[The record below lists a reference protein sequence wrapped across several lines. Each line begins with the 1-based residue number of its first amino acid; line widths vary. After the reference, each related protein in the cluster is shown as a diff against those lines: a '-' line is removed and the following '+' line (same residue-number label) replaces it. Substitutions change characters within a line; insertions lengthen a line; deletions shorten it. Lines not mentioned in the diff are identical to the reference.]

1 MIFIQMKPTKCI
13 TELILY
19 KYCSC
24 NVNFLDHYSAIT
36 LVETWVAHLTPTLQ
50 LSPAIRLIGDVDTVR
65 VARTAQAKTCLV
77 RGDLLV
83 RRALSEV
90 DFLFASLL
98 PARGTYAPTSI
109 GPSSRILIRTC
120 DTALP

>member
-1 MIFIQMKPTKCI
+1 M
-13 TELILY
+13 
-19 KYCSC
+19 
-24 NVNFLDHYSAIT
+24 
-36 LVETWVAHLTPTLQ
+36 PTLQ

-65 VARTAQAKTCLV
+65 VARTAQAKTGVV

-83 RRALSEV
+83 LRALSEV

-98 PARGTYAPTSI
+98 SARGTYTPTNI